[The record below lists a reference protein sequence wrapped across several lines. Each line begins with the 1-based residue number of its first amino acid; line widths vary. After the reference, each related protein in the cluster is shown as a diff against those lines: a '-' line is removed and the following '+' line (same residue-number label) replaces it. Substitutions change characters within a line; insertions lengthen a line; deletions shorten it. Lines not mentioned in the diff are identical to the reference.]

1 MNYQWYFTAMIN
13 KFFYA
18 YLIGGVIALILAVY
32 QLMMTNPRVSAPV
45 GFLYLVPAIIL
56 FYLAYK
62 VYHEKNDSE
71 LM

>member
-1 MNYQWYFTAMIN
+1 MTN

-18 YLIGGVIALILAVY
+18 YLIGALVALVLAVY
-32 QLMMTNPRVSAPV
+32 QLIVTTPKVSAPV

-56 FYLAYK
+56 SYLAYK

>member
-1 MNYQWYFTAMIN
+1 MIN

-18 YLIGGVIALILAVY
+18 YLIGAFAALILAVY
-32 QLMMTNPRVSAPV
+32 QLMVTTPRVSTPV
-45 GFLYLVPAIIL
+45 GFLYTVPAIIL

>member
-1 MNYQWYFTAMIN
+1 MTN

-32 QLMMTNPRVSAPV
+32 QLIIANPQVSTTV
-45 GFLYLVPAIIL
+45 GSLYLLPAIIL

-62 VYHEKNDSE
+62 VCHEKNDSE

>member
-1 MNYQWYFTAMIN
+1 MTN

-18 YLIGGVIALILAVY
+18 YLIGALVALVLAVY
-32 QLMMTNPRVSAPV
+32 QLISANPKLSTTV
-45 GFLYLVPAIIL
+45 GSLYLLPAVVL
-56 FYLAYK
+56 FYMTYK

>member
-1 MNYQWYFTAMIN
+1 MIN

-18 YLIGGVIALILAVY
+18 YLIGAFAALILAVY
-32 QLMMTNPRVSAPV
+32 QLMVTTPRVSTPV
-45 GFLYLVPAIIL
+45 GFLYLVPAVIL